1 MFKKSKLTFKNSAV
15 FEKRFKPFIDTVF
28 CVVSK
33 MMFFDRINV
42 DGTVNPEQAGYLN
55 KYELWSYI
63 YYLFYYNNSTV
74 GEFMEMKDTKTGKA
88 NAFKMYTVVKE
99 VVDNQFV
106 DGEDIVPFDVNTL
119 IYFIN
124 IVTQKYG
131 PDLRNPIV
139 DYLQKIL
146 ASKEAMT
153 SINKFSIVT
162 GQKDGNIVVV
172 SNPSNIENANIKIGF
187 RGGVRK
193 TTR

>member
-1 MFKKSKLTFKNSAV
+1 MFKKSKLTFKNIAV
-15 FEKRFKPFIDTVF
+15 FERKFKPYIETAF

-42 DGTVNPEQAGYLN
+42 DGTINPEQAGYLS

-74 GEFMEMKDTKTGKA
+74 GEFMEMKDTKSGKA
-88 NAFKMYTVVKE
+88 NALKMYTVVKE

-106 DGEDIVPFDVNTL
+106 SGEDVVPFDVNTL

-124 IVTQKYG
+124 IVCQKYG
-131 PDLRNPIV
+131 VDLRNPIV

-146 ASKEAMT
+146 SSKETITAI
-153 SINKFSIVT
+153 SKLSLVT
-162 GQKDGNIVVV
+162 GQKNGNIKVVTDP
-172 SNPSNIENANIKIGF
+172 NDLGNANIKIGF
-187 RGGVRK
+187 RG
-193 TTR
+193 